1 MKKRTIAMF
10 LSVALCL
17 SVALTGCGADKSQQ
31 SNPSDDGKK
40 SLTIAVLN
48 DVVSLDPAVKDS
60 AIEMQMASHLYDP
73 LVDYDANMNKK
84 PGLAESWT
92 VLDDGVTWEF
102 KLRQGVKFSNGN
114 DFNADDVVFSFERIL
129 NDPTLEMGVYLM
141 RLQEVKKVDD
151 YTVQLVT
158 KIPYPVFAGS
168 LIHIMMLDKETCEGL
183 TSEEISANPVGTGR
197 YRLVEHVKESYIKL
211 VRNDEYWG
219 ELPDAETV
227 EFRVIANAAT
237 RTTALINGEVDFI
250 SNIPVM
256 DVNRLENDPNVQV
269 ITNPSLSCNYMG
281 FDQLNEHGSAGT
293 DDPNPL
299 LNVKVRQAI
308 YHAIDIQ
315 TIVDTVM
322 NGYATVANSYMPSIC
337 VGYNADAER
346 PAYDPELAKQLL
358 AEAGYPDGFYLR
370 IDARNDSDVNADQV
384 SQAIASYLEKVG
396 IQAEVNLLPRA
407 SFYEKTSAENLQSS
421 FFMAGWGDSSG
432 EGILVFVLANFIG
445 DPVNMLVSPKAPPEV
460 REQVREELGLNRP
473 ILEQYVS
480 FVTNAFKGDFGKS
493 YIYKVDVLSLIAQ
506 RVPATLE
513 LVFVSVVLA
522 LVISIPL
529 GVYAGAFP
537 KRKSSTLVMGGSIL
551 GISLPSFFIGIMLI
565 YIFSLKLHW
574 FPSSGRGATAP
585 FLGMNFS
592 LFAPG
597 GLKYIILP
605 AFTLSVTNI
614 ASLVRLTRA
623 GVMENMRQDYIKFA
637 RAKGVSTRKVLF
649 GHALKNAL
657 IPVITV
663 FGMEIGS
670 LIAFTTVTET
680 IFSWPG
686 LGKLL
691 IDSINS
697 VDRPVIVAYLI
708 LTTVLFVFINFVVD
722 LLYTVIDPRI
732 QFR

>member
-31 SNPSDDGKK
+31 SDPADDGKK

-60 AIEMQMASHLYDP
+60 SAEMQMASHLYDP
-73 LVDYDANMNKK
+73 LVDYDANLGKK

-183 TSEEISANPVGTGR
+183 TSEEIAANPVGTGR

-256 DVNRLENDPNVQV
+256 DVNRLESDPNVQV
-269 ITNPSLSCNYMG
+269 ITNPSLSCSYMG
-281 FDQLNEHGSAGT
+281 FDLLNEHGSAGT

-337 VGYNADAER
+337 VGYNANAER

-358 AEAGYPDGFYLR
+358 TEAGYPDGFYLR

-396 IQAEVNLLPRA
+396 IKAEVNLLPRA
-407 SFYEKTSAENLQSS
+407 SFYEKISAENLQSS
-421 FFMAGWGDSSG
+421 FFMAGWSDISG
-432 EGILVFVLANFIG
+432 EGMVIFNDMLYTYDGKPGMGEGNRGHYSNAEVDALLEAN
-445 DPVNMLVSPKAPPEV
+445 
-460 REQVREELGLNRP
+460 P
-473 ILEQYVS
+473 ISNQFEIAAMNIEY
-480 FVTNAFKGDFGKS
+480 DFGLKAEDVASYKGVKS
-493 YIYKVDVLSLIAQ
+493 NDNGDAGLVLVIEPAEGKAEEIVEALKAYQQDQVTFYGNYAEFAAAQANVENAVIANSADRVVMVIASNACTEDLTDAVNDVL
-506 RVPATLE
+506 
-513 LVFVSVVLA
+513 
-522 LVISIPL
+522 
-529 GVYAGAFP
+529 
-537 KRKSSTLVMGGSIL
+537 
-551 GISLPSFFIGIMLI
+551 
-565 YIFSLKLHW
+565 LK
-574 FPSSGRGATAP
+574 
-585 FLGMNFS
+585 
-592 LFAPG
+592 
-597 GLKYIILP
+597 
-605 AFTLSVTNI
+605 
-614 ASLVRLTRA
+614 
-623 GVMENMRQDYIKFA
+623 
-637 RAKGVSTRKVLF
+637 
-649 GHALKNAL
+649 
-657 IPVITV
+657 
-663 FGMEIGS
+663 
-670 LIAFTTVTET
+670 
-680 IFSWPG
+680 
-686 LGKLL
+686 
-691 IDSINS
+691 
-697 VDRPVIVAYLI
+697 
-708 LTTVLFVFINFVVD
+708 
-722 LLYTVIDPRI
+722 
-732 QFR
+732 

>member
-1 MKKRTIAMF
+1 MFKYFLKRLA
-10 LSVALCL
+10 
-17 SVALTGCGADKSQQ
+17 
-31 SNPSDDGKK
+31 
-40 SLTIAVLN
+40 
-48 DVVSLDPAVKDS
+48 
-60 AIEMQMASHLYDP
+60 QM
-73 LVDYDANMNKK
+73 
-84 PGLAESWT
+84 
-92 VLDDGVTWEF
+92 
-102 KLRQGVKFSNGN
+102 
-114 DFNADDVVFSFERIL
+114 
-129 NDPTLEMGVYLM
+129 
-141 RLQEVKKVDD
+141 
-151 YTVQLVT
+151 LVT
-158 KIPYPVFAGS
+158 
-168 LIHIMMLDKETCEGL
+168 L
-183 TSEEISANPVGTGR
+183 
-197 YRLVEHVKESYIKL
+197 
-211 VRNDEYWG
+211 
-219 ELPDAETV
+219 
-227 EFRVIANAAT
+227 
-237 RTTALINGEVDFI
+237 FI
-250 SNIPVM
+250 
-256 DVNRLENDPNVQV
+256 
-269 ITNPSLSCNYMG
+269 
-281 FDQLNEHGSAGT
+281 
-293 DDPNPL
+293 
-299 LNVKVRQAI
+299 
-308 YHAIDIQ
+308 
-315 TIVDTVM
+315 
-322 NGYATVANSYMPSIC
+322 
-337 VGYNADAER
+337 
-346 PAYDPELAKQLL
+346 
-358 AEAGYPDGFYLR
+358 
-370 IDARNDSDVNADQV
+370 V
-384 SQAIASYLEKVG
+384 S
-396 IQAEVNLLPRA
+396 
-407 SFYEKTSAENLQSS
+407 
-421 FFMAGWGDSSG
+421 
-432 EGILVFVLANFIG
+432 ILVFVLANFIG

-480 FVTNAFKGDFGKS
+480 FVTNAVKGDFGKS

-732 QFR
+732 QFRRCAMDEMKKRGATPNKSLFRRIAESEFFHNYKRSPSAIVGTVIVVLVLFIALFGPLFAPQNPYDVASLSLTDSYKPPAWEAGGDARFIFGTDSQGRDIFSSLIYGSRISLFIGVVGTLLACAVGITLGLISGYFGGRVDAIIMRLADILLSFPDILVALFIMTMFGRGVSKLLVVFTIIGCVTYVRTVRAEVLTVKQMEYVDAARVIGIPNILIIAKHVLPNVMTTVIVISTMKVGGLILAEATLSFLGAGVPVTEPSLGMLVKNGFDVLFSGYWWIAVMPGLYIMLIVFGINLLGDFLRDEFNPKLK

>member
-1 MKKRTIAMF
+1 MFKYFLKRLAQM
-10 LSVALCL
+10 
-17 SVALTGCGADKSQQ
+17 
-31 SNPSDDGKK
+31 
-40 SLTIAVLN
+40 
-48 DVVSLDPAVKDS
+48 VV
-60 AIEMQMASHLYDP
+60 
-73 LVDYDANMNKK
+73 
-84 PGLAESWT
+84 
-92 VLDDGVTWEF
+92 
-102 KLRQGVKFSNGN
+102 
-114 DFNADDVVFSFERIL
+114 
-129 NDPTLEMGVYLM
+129 TL
-141 RLQEVKKVDD
+141 
-151 YTVQLVT
+151 
-158 KIPYPVFAGS
+158 
-168 LIHIMMLDKETCEGL
+168 
-183 TSEEISANPVGTGR
+183 
-197 YRLVEHVKESYIKL
+197 
-211 VRNDEYWG
+211 
-219 ELPDAETV
+219 
-227 EFRVIANAAT
+227 
-237 RTTALINGEVDFI
+237 FI
-250 SNIPVM
+250 
-256 DVNRLENDPNVQV
+256 
-269 ITNPSLSCNYMG
+269 
-281 FDQLNEHGSAGT
+281 
-293 DDPNPL
+293 
-299 LNVKVRQAI
+299 
-308 YHAIDIQ
+308 
-315 TIVDTVM
+315 
-322 NGYATVANSYMPSIC
+322 
-337 VGYNADAER
+337 
-346 PAYDPELAKQLL
+346 
-358 AEAGYPDGFYLR
+358 
-370 IDARNDSDVNADQV
+370 V
-384 SQAIASYLEKVG
+384 S
-396 IQAEVNLLPRA
+396 
-407 SFYEKTSAENLQSS
+407 
-421 FFMAGWGDSSG
+421 
-432 EGILVFVLANFIG
+432 ILVFVLANFIG

-480 FVTNAFKGDFGKS
+480 FVTNALKGDFGKS
-493 YIYKVDVLSLIAQ
+493 YIYKVDVLSLIVQ

-605 AFTLSVTNI
+605 ALTLSVTNI

-680 IFSWPG
+680 IYSWPG

-732 QFR
+732 DFR